1 MLKIYYILL
10 ISLCLISCQQKTEF
24 QKLYDS
30 GSFAEAFFIS
40 LDAKTVSSNS
50 FKKDE
55 LIRITLKSHLPQDNN
70 DLSSIR
76 KNNNMNITEE
86 IISDKKVELM
96 QGDFSSF
103 ISSGREECYYSMDKQ
118 YSDSD
123 KNETH
128 GMCDQMIDS
137 LDVFLGGSQLKIFGV
152 HTIVDGQ
159 LFADH
164 NDTKDKY
171 SKYFSIHMLIEAPDQ
186 KKIDDLTKTFFQE
199 KTLNEVRVVG
209 KNILQCNLKIT
220 STSLPDSSQ
229 CDEVEKLLR
238 SVSN

>member
-10 ISLCLISCQQKTEF
+10 ISLCLISCQQKSEF

-171 SKYFSIHMLIEAPDQ
+171 SKYFSIHMLIEEPDQ

-220 STSLPDSSQ
+220 SESIPDSAQ
-229 CDEVEKLLR
+229 CDEVEKLLQ